1 MPGLLDKVR
10 GFVEGQK
17 ENWDTARERQ
27 AGGGN
32 RNPYL
37 KTDQQQAA
45 IARERAG
52 TLTPPGLSAD
62 PHVNRKISQVA
73 NRALASKMSSGDPDT
88 VAGSAGMS
96 FDPEDSESVLEMQR
110 SLNAAGITDKFGK
123 SLAEDGMM
131 GEKTLSALRSMQESR
146 GEFIGP
152 EGSDVDA
159 LNADYQED
167 HGRLA
172 TNKNPLMTGKNWWD
186 KLTGRTPEEE
196 HIQETTYNENINS
209 DPNSKPQHPR
219 GSGTNRFGTPQ
230 GGRFDLVRRMGD
242 ADGNIGFAERMG
254 LIKRMDK

>member
-32 RNPYL
+32 RNPFL

-52 TLTPPGLSAD
+52 STPSPSAD
-62 PHVNRKISQVA
+62 YAPRHQVSQVA
-73 NRALASKMSSGDPDT
+73 NRALASKMSAGDPDT
-88 VAGSAGMS
+88 VAGNAGMS
-96 FDPEDSESVLEMQR
+96 FDTQDPESVLEMQR

-152 EGSDVDA
+152 EGSDVAA
-159 LNADYQED
+159 LNEDYQRD
-167 HGRLA
+167 HGRMA
-172 TNKNPLMTGKNWWD
+172 ENKNPLMNPKNWWD
-186 KLTGRTPEEE
+186 KLTGRTPEEG
-196 HIQETTYNENINS
+196 HIQETTYDENINS

-219 GSGTNRFGTPQ
+219 GSGKNRFGTGM
-230 GGRFDLVRRMGD
+230 GGRFY
-242 ADGNIGFAERMG
+242 
-254 LIKRMDK
+254 

>member
-32 RNPYL
+32 RNPFL
-37 KTDQQQAA
+37 KTDQEQAA
-45 IARERAG
+45 IARERG
-52 TLTPPGLSAD
+52 GMLTPPGLSAD

-88 VAGSAGMS
+88 VAGDAGMS
-96 FDPEDSESVLEMQR
+96 FDPEDSDSVLEMQR
-110 SLNAAGITDKFGK
+110 SLNAAGIKDKYGEA
-123 SLAEDGMM
+123 LAEDGMM

-146 GEFIGP
+146 GQFIGP

-159 LNADYQED
+159 LNEDYQRD

-172 TNKNPLMTGKNWWD
+172 TNKNPLMTPRNWWD
-186 KLTGRTPEEE
+186 ALTKRTPEEG
-196 HIQETTYNENINS
+196 HIQEYN
-209 DPNSKPQHPR
+209 PR
-219 GSGTNRFGTPQ
+219 TSAAGP
-230 GGRFDLVRRMGD
+230 GGRMNSYGSKGRMY
-242 ADGNIGFAERMG
+242 
-254 LIKRMDK
+254 